1 MEQQFTID
9 PKLLDEL
16 SKSIKTEKDLAALS
30 KHLLKLTVERAMDA
44 ELDEHLGYPKHA
56 VEGKIQEIAIMGY
69 FSKSLKGNFA
79 EVEIS
84 TPRDRNST
92 FEPQLIRKGQMRITE
107 FDEQILALYAR
118 GMTNQSFMA

>member
-44 ELDEHLGYPKHA
+44 ELDEHLGYQKHA
-56 VEGKIQEIAIMGY
+56 VGGKNTGNSRNGY
-69 FSKSLKGNFA
+69 SSKSLKGNFG

>member
-44 ELDEHLGYPKHA
+44 ELGEHLGYEKHA
-56 VEGKIQEIAIMGY
+56 VEGKNTGNSRNGY
-69 FSKSLKGNFA
+69 SFKSLKGNFG
-79 EVEIS
+79 EVENHLAVSLLSILFLYS
-84 TPRDRNST
+84 ILLQQNIL
-92 FEPQLIRKGQMRITE
+92 QRIPM
-107 FDEQILALYAR
+107 
-118 GMTNQSFMA
+118 GHSN